1 MSADKHFH
9 LHDGSV
15 PELLD
20 DDTPDDMP
28 AARSIAVVILSMMLA
43 SVIIMAVINGNSD
56 RVPSASPDTI
66 ELVP

>member
-15 PELLD
+15 PEIID
-20 DDTPDDMP
+20 DDAPDDMP
-28 AARSIAVVILSMMLA
+28 AARSIAVVILSILLA
-43 SVIIMAVINGNSD
+43 SVIVMAVLNSNTH
-56 RVPSASPDTI
+56 RLQSASPDTI

>member
-28 AARSIAVVILSMMLA
+28 AARTIAVVILSMMLA
-43 SVIIMAVINGNSD
+43 SVLIMAVINGNSH
-56 RVPSASPDTI
+56 RVQSASPDTI